1 MTKTFVTLVVLLIV
15 LVIAS
20 SNTHSDRDGIMYY
33 TINVSGNDT
42 TYSIFSVFGMRRRC
56 EWEIADTMMA
66 RYDRG
71 EFQDKDTMSIAFS
84 QGKVLAN
91 CKVETYQK
99 ATLIDFCAFEYFWKD
114 GKRELVAP
122 KCD

>member
-1 MTKTFVTLVVLLIV
+1 MNKAFFTFLTLAILLV
-15 LVIAS
+15 AS
-20 SNTHSDRDGIMYY
+20 SHTSNHDRDGIMYY

-71 EFQDKDTMSIAFS
+71 EFTDKDTMSIAFS
-84 QGKVLAN
+84 QGTVLGN

-99 ATLIDFCAFEYFWKD
+99 ATLIDFCAFEYSWKD